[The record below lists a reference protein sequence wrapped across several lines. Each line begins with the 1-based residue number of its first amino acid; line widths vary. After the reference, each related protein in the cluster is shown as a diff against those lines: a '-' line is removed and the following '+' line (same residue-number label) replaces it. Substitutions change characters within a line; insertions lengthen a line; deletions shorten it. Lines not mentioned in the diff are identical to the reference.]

1 MGTTTQDKRLS
12 GNIILVGM
20 MGAGKTT
27 VGKLLAKQFGKTF
40 IDSDEEIQ
48 RRTGV
53 TIPHIFDV
61 EGEAGFR
68 VRESGVIQELLKQD
82 NIVLATGG
90 GAILSEQNRP
100 MMRQNGIVVYLKSSV
115 YDLWQRTR
123 HDHNRPLLQT
133 DNPRAKLQELHDL
146 RDPLY
151 TETADIIIH
160 TGKQSVQILLT
171 RLQQKLEEMARATG
185 TGNEEHMQTLNV
197 GLAERSYLIHIGSEL
212 LNRVELLLP
221 HIPHKR
227 AVIVSNTTVAPLYL
241 KQISEGLSSNGV
253 QVQSIILPDG
263 EQYKC
268 GESLNTIYDALLSAR
283 CERSTPLIALGGGVI
298 GDITGYAAATYLR
311 GVPFIQLPTTLLS
324 QVDSSVGGK
333 TGINHPLGKNMI
345 GAFYQPSVVLAD
357 TATLNTLPDKELRAG
372 LAEVIKYG
380 LIRDLPF
387 LEWLEENIEKLLAR
401 DTPALQ
407 YAIARS
413 CQNKAEVVGADE
425 RESGERA
432 LLNLGHTF
440 GHAIENGMG
449 YGVWLHGEGVAA
461 GTIMATDL
469 SHRLG
474 WLTAEDVLRVRKLF
488 ERAGL
493 PVVAPRMGVEKYMQ
507 LMGLDKKVADGKIRF
522 VLLKSLGHAVMT
534 GDVPQ
539 ILLEQTLE
547 ACSA

>member
-1 MGTTTQDKRLS
+1 MGS
-12 GNIILVGM
+12 
-20 MGAGKTT
+20 GKTT
-27 VGKLLAKQFGKTF
+27 VGKLLAKQLGKTF

-61 EGEAGFR
+61 EGETGFR
-68 VRESGVIQELLKQD
+68 IREGCVIQELLKLD

-90 GAILSEQNRP
+90 GAILSANNRP
-100 MMRQNGIVVYLKSSV
+100 MMKRNGVVVYLKSSV
-115 YDLWQRTR
+115 HDLWQRTR

-133 DNPRAKLQELHDL
+133 GNPRAKLQELHDL

-151 TETADIIIH
+151 METADVIIH
-160 TGKQSVQILLT
+160 TGKQSVQILLE
-171 RLQQKLEEMARATG
+171 RLQHKLEDFSQM
-185 TGNEEHMQTLNV
+185 TGNETAMETLHV
-197 GLAERSYLIHIGSEL
+197 GLAERSYPIHIGSGL
-212 LNRVELLLP
+212 LNNVEILLP

-241 KQISEGLSSNGV
+241 HGLSEKLGSNGV

-263 EQYKC
+263 EQYKN
-268 GESLNTIYDALLSAR
+268 GDSLNIIYDALLSAR
-283 CERSTPLIALGGGVI
+283 SERSTPLIALGGGVI

-311 GVPFIQLPTTLLS
+311 GVPFIQIPTTLLS

-345 GAFYQPSVVLAD
+345 GAFYQPGMVLAD
-357 TATLNTLPDKELRAG
+357 TTTLNTLPDKELRAG
-372 LAEVIKYG
+372 IAEVIKYG

-387 LEWLEENIEKLLAR
+387 LEWLEANMEKLLAR
-401 DTPALQ
+401 DTGALQ
-407 YAIARS
+407 YAIERS
-413 CQNKAEVVGADE
+413 CRNKAEVVGADE

-461 GTIMATDL
+461 GTVMAADL
-469 SHRLG
+469 SQRLE
-474 WLTAEDVLRVRKLF
+474 WLHSEDVLRVRRLF

-493 PVVAPRMGVEKYMQ
+493 PVVGPRLGAEKYLQ
-507 LMGLDKKVADGKIRF
+507 LMGLDKKVEDGKIRF
-522 VLLKSLGHAVMT
+522 ILLKTLGNAVIT
-534 GDVPQ
+534 SDVPQ
-539 ILLEQTLE
+539 PLLEQTLE